1 MPEDARPPR
10 PPSEDRYP
18 APPRCPPSASQPLER
33 PPLSPSRTAHGGR
46 RSWRCCPADA
56 ERWFPPALR
65 SGAPRLSGEP
75 APPGDPW
82 LARPLRPRWPEPADR
97 PRPPLPPG
105 PARSGRSPR
114 GALERGGLEGMST
127 AYRPQALPATAPP
140 RLRCRLNPPVP
151 TREWSPA
158 RAGDHR
164 DKSRRRPTLPGNLS
178 PSTIGAGG
186 LNCRVRNGNGCF
198 PTAMVTGNYGRPG
211 TLALSRQRIS
221 AL

>member
-1 MPEDARPPR
+1 MPKGARLSR
-10 PPSEDRYP
+10 LPSENRPFDP
-18 APPRCPPSASQPLER
+18 GPCAPSESRPLEP

-46 RSWRCCPADA
+46 RSWRCCPAPA
-56 ERWFPPALR
+56 GRWLHPGLR
-65 SGAPRLSGEP
+65 SCALPLP
-75 APPGDPW
+75 AKPVPPGDPW
-82 LARPLRPRWPEPADR
+82 FDRLLRPRWPEPAAR
-97 PRPPLPPG
+97 PRPPLPPR
-105 PARSGRSPR
+105 PTRSGRLPR

-127 AYRPQALPATAPP
+127 AYRPWAGTATVP
-140 RLRCRLNPPVP
+140 RSGRIVKTCPVP
-151 TREWSPA
+151 RREWSPA

-164 DKSRRRPTLPGNLS
+164 EKSRRRPTLPGNLS